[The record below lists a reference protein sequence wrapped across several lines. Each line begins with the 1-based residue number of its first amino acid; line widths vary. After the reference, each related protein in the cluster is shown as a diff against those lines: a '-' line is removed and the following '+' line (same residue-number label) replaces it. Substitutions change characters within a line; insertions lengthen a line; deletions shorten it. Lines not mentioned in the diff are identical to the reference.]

1 MKKSNIY
8 LLNDEI
14 DLSRLIK
21 YMCSKKFIFLAIIII
36 FGLLFYFYG
45 FYLNKTKN
53 LKVEITIINPNSEI
67 FKPYRLVYSNLSKEI
82 NEEFIINLNSNILHV
97 ENLDIFLEQSEG
109 FDSFKTFLKSK
120 NTTASKYFKN
130 GKFTNYVKNNLI
142 FRNKFILDC
151 PKELDC
157 INFLTNYIEFSKN
170 KTINEYKKNL
180 KFLIENRIDLS
191 LEIIKS
197 FRPEDPKLIIGKN
210 TEETA
215 FADVVNKDS
224 KLLSLEIIYFKE
236 LLLKLENDKFNYNH
250 LINSAS
256 FTTNL
261 YTRLHPL
268 IMSLLGIFFGI
279 FLSFVVIILKDY
291 INIKY
296 KSNYRRY
303 L

>member
-53 LKVEITIINPNSEI
+53 LKGEITIINPNSEV
-67 FKPYRLVYSNLSKEI
+67 FKAYRYVYSNSSKEI
-82 NEEFIINLNSNILHV
+82 NEEFIINLNSNILHF

-109 FDSFKTFLKSK
+109 FESFKIFLKSK

-130 GKFTNYVKNNLI
+130 GKFKNYEKNNLI
-142 FRNKFILDC
+142 FRNKFILVC

-170 KTINEYKKNL
+170 KTINEFKKNL

-236 LLLKLENDKFNYNH
+236 LLLKLEIDKFNYNH
-250 LINSAS
+250 LLNSAS
-256 FTTNL
+256 FTTSL